1 MLGRLRG
8 QDCPE
13 LSPYL
18 PLTHSAVSCLYTVT
32 TDTAVYRQ
40 ALTVS
45 GGKLCTHNHS
55 MKEACF
61 RWVMST
67 FTLGSLILSKP
78 QPNLNTTVGFDNKMT
93 LQTPPPPPQHRNSI
107 SAISQLLLTRFWWNF
122 KGRFLWTF
130 RTDSNC
136 QGDICPCNICP
147 RNICPYQEYLS
158 CYWPDFDETLK
169 VGSCEHLE

>member
-32 TDTAVYRQ
+32 TATAVYRQ

-61 RWVMST
+61 RLVMST
-67 FTLGSLILSKP
+67 FTLLSLILSKP

-93 LQTPPPPPQHRNSI
+93 LQTPPTHPTPHTNST
-107 SAISQLLLTRFWWNF
+107 SAISQLLLTRFWWKF
-122 KGRFLWTF
+122 KGRLLWTS
-130 RTDSNC
+130 RADSNRH
-136 QGDICPCNICP
+136 GDICPGNICP
-147 RNICPYQEYLS
+147 GDICPYQEYLS
-158 CYWPDFDETLK
+158 SYWPDLDET
-169 VGSCEHLE
+169 